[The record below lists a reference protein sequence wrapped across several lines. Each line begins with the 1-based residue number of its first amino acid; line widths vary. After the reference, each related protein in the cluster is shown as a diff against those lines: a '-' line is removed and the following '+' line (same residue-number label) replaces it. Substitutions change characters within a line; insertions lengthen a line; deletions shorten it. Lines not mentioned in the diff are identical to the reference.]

1 MVHRRRAGRLNVLMV
16 FVVVFWLGIGAGA
29 GAQGRSPFRGEITV
43 THWGVLLYGVPYAI
57 AQEMGFFEEEGIAL
71 EGIVTSEGGGT
82 TVRNV
87 LQGRLP
93 FGEVSTFAA
102 LTAHKA
108 GAPLVIVGGGS
119 RSVAEILWVTRQ
131 GEPIRSIQDL
141 KGKTVAF
148 TTPGSVTHAVLTLA
162 IEEAEGI
169 DLSDVHMVAMG
180 GLGAGLTALAQGGVD
195 AAPIMDPV
203 WASQSDRWQPVFW
216 AKDYVPHYMQTVFIV
231 PPRLLQ
237 ERPEVVRAFIDA
249 RRRGAQYLYDH
260 PDRAAEIFARAYDL
274 PVDVARRSI
283 ENVRGER
290 WWSLGGLDREGL
302 QAVERVMLALEM
314 IDGPVDWQAIV
325 DQSLLP
331 QEERIPLP

>member
-1 MVHRRRAGRLNVLMV
+1 MHRRPINFLFPLL
-16 FVVVFWLGIGAGA
+16 VVALLAVGVPAD
-29 GAQGRSPFRGEITV
+29 AQFRGEITV

-57 AQEMGFFEEEGIAL
+57 AQELGFFEEHGIAL

-87 LQGRLP
+87 LAGRLP

-162 IEEAEGI
+162 IQQAEGI
-169 DLSDVHMVAMG
+169 ELSDVHMVAVG
-180 GLGAGLTALAQGGVD
+180 GLGSGLTALAQGGVD

-231 PPRLLQ
+231 PPQLLKQ
-237 ERPEVVRAFIDA
+237 RPDVVRGFIDA
-249 RRRGAQYLYDH
+249 RRRAVEYLYAH
-260 PDRAAEIFARAYDL
+260 PDEAAEIFARAYDL
-274 PVDVARRSI
+274 PLDVARRSI
-283 ENVRGER
+283 ENVINER
-290 WWSLGGLDREGL
+290 WWSTGGLDRDGL
-302 QAVERVMLALEM
+302 EAVERVMLALEM
-314 IDGPVDWQAIV
+314 IDSPIHWQSIV

-331 QEERIPLP
+331 AEERIELP